1 MPVSSF
7 HDRAQL
13 LLGDQWRSRLA
24 LALLCTPQ
32 RFSNRPQPIVVAV
45 LELLEFTRMS
55 GVAESDLP
63 LRWIGR
69 PAAENGDLRTRFEHA
84 LGKERL
90 TKTVCTALGV
100 GKETV
105 RLSWSNRRRTPRCS
119 VELTAIVELLEVLIG
134 RGLDRRH
141 WPARWQPMPLVKH
154 SKPNKSAGRPLD
166 VPGRAIQARFAAALG
181 SERLNV
187 RLASAFG
194 VSPDSLAR
202 IWREERDAR
211 GFPARAQPYL
221 VAAIELLETLVTED
235 VPIDRWPTRWQTMP
249 ETPPAGRPR
258 MEGST
263 DVPDSINESA
273 A

>member
-1 MPVSSF
+1 MPMDSF
-7 HDRAQL
+7 HDRARS

-24 LALLCTPQ
+24 IALLCTPQ

-45 LELLEFTRMS
+45 LELLEFTLTS

-69 PAAENGDLRTRFEHA
+69 PPPDDGNLRMRFAHV

-90 TKTVCTALGV
+90 TKTVCTVLGV

-105 RLSWSNRRRTPRCS
+105 RLAWSNRRRTPRCS
-119 VELTAIVELLEVLIG
+119 IELTAIVELLEGLIG
-134 RGLDRRH
+134 RGLDRQL
-141 WPARWQPMPLVKH
+141 WPARWQPIPPVKH
-154 SKPNKSAGRPLD
+154 SKPTRPAGRPLD
-166 VPGRAIQARFAAALG
+166 VPGREIQARFAAALG
-181 SERLNV
+181 SEHLNV
-187 RLASAFG
+187 RLASALG
-194 VSPDSLAR
+194 VSPEFLAR
-202 IWREERDAR
+202 IWREERDTR